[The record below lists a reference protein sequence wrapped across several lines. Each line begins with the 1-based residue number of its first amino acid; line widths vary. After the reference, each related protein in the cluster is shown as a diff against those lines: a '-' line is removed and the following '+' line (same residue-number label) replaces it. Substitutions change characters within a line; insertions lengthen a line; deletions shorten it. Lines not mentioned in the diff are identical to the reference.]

1 MNIHTQ
7 MHTQAH
13 IQAQTENFFVFGEER
28 KMILE
33 TQESHDI
40 LIILNLI
47 PTSIY
52 KPFMIYQKM
61 MPSTY
66 RKPGFTNS
74 RWPSITFLVM
84 A

>member
-1 MNIHTQ
+1 

-13 IQAQTENFFVFGEER
+13 IQAQIKLFCLFGEER

-40 LIILNLI
+40 LIILNSI
-47 PTSIY
+47 PSSIY

-74 RWPSITFLVM
+74 RWPSITFLIM

>member
-1 MNIHTQ
+1 
-7 MHTQAH
+7 
-13 IQAQTENFFVFGEER
+13 
-28 KMILE
+28 MILE
-33 TQESHDI
+33 TQESHNI
-40 LIILNLI
+40 LIILNSI
-47 PTSIY
+47 PSSIY

>member
-1 MNIHTQ
+1 
-7 MHTQAH
+7 
-13 IQAQTENFFVFGEER
+13 
-28 KMILE
+28 MILE

-84 A
+84 AWLKKKKTKTVKIEYNL